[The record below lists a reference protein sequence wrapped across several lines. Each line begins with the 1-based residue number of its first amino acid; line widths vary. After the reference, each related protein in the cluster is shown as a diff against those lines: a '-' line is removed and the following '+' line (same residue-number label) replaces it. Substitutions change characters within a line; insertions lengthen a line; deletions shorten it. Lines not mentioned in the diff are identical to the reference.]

1 MLYRMVGPMKRDRP
15 RFRMHVRRIPV
26 DARDRLVGRRL
37 RFPLGETTRIVT
49 ISPRAQSIRFS
60 PSARTIRQKRRKE
73 TRQQIRHLRLAY
85 APCKT
90 LKIVEWARPSTCM
103 HQKNGPPKASRLFLF
118 FLARSECR
126 LPTRC
131 SSLLARCRCYRF
143 DLFFSRLF
151 RFSIPFLLA
160 FSHAILHEL
169 MVKLPRLGAN

>member
-103 HQKNGPPKASRLFLF
+103 HQKKRSAKSEPFVSIFSCPIRMSVANPPL
-118 FLARSECR
+118 
-126 LPTRC
+126 LPFG
-131 SSLLARCRCYRF
+131 SVPLLSF
-143 DLFFSRLF
+143 
-151 RFSIPFLLA
+151 
-160 FSHAILHEL
+160 
-169 MVKLPRLGAN
+169 

>member
-26 DARDRLVGRRL
+26 DVRDRLVGRRL
-37 RFPLGETTRIVT
+37 RFSLGETTRIVT

-90 LKIVEWARPSTCM
+90 LKIVEWV
-103 HQKNGPPKASRLFLF
+103 HQKTVRQKRAVCFYF
-118 FLARSECR
+118 FLPDPNVGCQPAA
-126 LPTRC
+126 P
-131 SSLLARCRCYRF
+131 
-143 DLFFSRLF
+143 
-151 RFSIPFLLA
+151 PFW
-160 FSHAILHEL
+160 
-169 MVKLPRLGAN
+169 LGAAAIVLTFSFLGFLDSRFPFCSPLAMPFSTS